1 MSKHEFSP
9 HALMLRDTVV
19 ELLAQL
25 EEASKGESDF
35 DTGYRLGLGYAID
48 VLKLQCEAFGLPDD
62 LGLPPLDSYR

>member
-1 MSKHEFSP
+1 MSDGELSP

-19 ELLAQL
+19 ELLDCLAT
-25 EEASKGESDF
+25 AAAGTTDF
-35 DTGYRLGLGYAID
+35 DNGYRCGLGYAID